1 MTPATM
7 LEDLCSCLRTRN
19 LRGGKTLGLERD
31 HAFLESSVIFDD
43 FLVLDII
50 FVDVDGHGG

>member
-19 LRGGKTLGLERD
+19 FRGGKTLWLERD

-43 FLVLDII
+43 FLVLDIS
-50 FVDVDGHGG
+50 FVDGHGGW

>member
-1 MTPATM
+1 MTPTTM

-43 FLVLDII
+43 FLVLDIS
-50 FVDVDGHGG
+50 FVDGHGG